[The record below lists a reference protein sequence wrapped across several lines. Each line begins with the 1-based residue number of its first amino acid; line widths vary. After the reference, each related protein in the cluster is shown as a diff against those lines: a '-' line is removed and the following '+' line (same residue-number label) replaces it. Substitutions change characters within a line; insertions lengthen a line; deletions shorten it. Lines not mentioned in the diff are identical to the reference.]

1 MGMDAVAL
9 TDHGNLFGAVEFYQ
23 TARDGDVKPILGME
37 AYIAEGSRRERVG
50 RAGSYFHLVLL
61 AENNIGWQNLLKLS
75 SIGYLEGF
83 YYKPRIDHETLAQH
97 ADGLI
102 GLSAC
107 LKGEVATRLD
117 HEDYKGARERA
128 ERMALAFKTTA
139 SPSSPG

>member
-1 MGMDAVAL
+1 LLDGANRFDRMVAATRRMGMDAVAL

-97 ADGLI
+97 ADGLKI
-102 GLSAC
+102 TKEPGSARS
-107 LKGEVATRLD
+107 GWR
-117 HEDYKGARERA
+117 
-128 ERMALAFKTTA
+128 
-139 SPSSPG
+139 